1 MMRLVEAFYA
11 MMVSTSQIM
20 GMDILADNFVNNIN
34 STIFKIFFNS
44 GNLNWQQIVH
54 KEQQANAGTLSVR
67 SNDCQSSEQTLLTNW
82 HRYAHE
88 N

>member
-44 GNLNWQQIVH
+44 GNLN
-54 KEQQANAGTLSVR
+54 
-67 SNDCQSSEQTLLTNW
+67 
-82 HRYAHE
+82 
-88 N
+88 